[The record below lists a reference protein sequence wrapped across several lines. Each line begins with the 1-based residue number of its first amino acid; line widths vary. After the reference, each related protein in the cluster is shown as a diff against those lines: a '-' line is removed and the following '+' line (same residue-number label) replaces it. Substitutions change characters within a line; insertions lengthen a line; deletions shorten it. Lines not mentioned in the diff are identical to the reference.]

1 MKTDMTK
8 VIFGTILIVCAAVCA
23 GYFVHRKSKSGNIDV
38 KDVLKLK
45 HIFDWVDEILP
56 SISKG
61 SGEKMEINILPNAS
75 SQVLTKLKDKR
86 VYVAILQ
93 KDINGEKKVLKT
105 KVYYANS
112 VDVDL
117 SSLNNGNIIVIPIE

>member
-1 MKTDMTK
+1 MTK
-8 VIFGTILIVCAAVCA
+8 VIIGTMLFVCAAVCA
-23 GYFVHRKSKSGNIDV
+23 GYFVHRKRKVSDIDV
-38 KDVLKLK
+38 KGVLNLKL
-45 HIFDWVDEILP
+45 IFDWVDEILP
-56 SISKG
+56 QISKG
-61 SGEKMEINILPNAS
+61 AGEKLEINILPNEE
-75 SQVLTKLKDKR
+75 SQTLTKINDKR

-117 SSLNNGNIIVIPIE
+117 SSLNSGNIVVIPIE